1 MLRNVCVPQNKCVC
15 VCVRV
20 CLRERERD
28 RMREREGERER
39 KGEFVLSNNIEI
51 YRRQE
56 RLIPS
61 EKL

>member
-1 MLRNVCVPQNKCVC
+1 MCVSHKINVC